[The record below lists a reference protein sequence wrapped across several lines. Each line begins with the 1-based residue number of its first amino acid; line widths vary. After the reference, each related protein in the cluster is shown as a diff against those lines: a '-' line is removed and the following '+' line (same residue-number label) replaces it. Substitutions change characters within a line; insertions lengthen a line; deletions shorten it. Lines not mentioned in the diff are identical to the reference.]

1 MPGVY
6 IHIPYCVKK
15 CSYCDFVSFPD
26 DGAIPAYCDALVH
39 EIELT
44 AKASLCNL
52 TFDTV
57 YIGGGT
63 PSLLSG
69 EQMRRILDTLRA
81 HFAIAPDAECSME
94 CNPGTTNARNLA
106 AYREAGVNRLSVGL
120 QSSCDALLALIGR
133 IHKYREF
140 TDTVR
145 MARECGFSNINV
157 DVMHGLPEQTQQQY
171 MDTLAAV
178 CDLDVTHISSYSLI
192 LNEDTPLFIR
202 VKRGDVGLPDTDFVA
217 DMQDAGMR
225 YLEERGYPRYEIS
238 NFCKPGYACRHNLNY
253 WNNGEYLGFGV
264 AAHSALRMHEWTR
277 YSNVET
283 RKEYF
288 RLLSHDRRPVFE
300 IIRLYPADE
309 MFESVMLGLRMV
321 QGVDRAAFHA
331 RFGVDMGDAYPTAM
345 AKLRERGWLLE
356 TNAHIALNSRGLD
369 MQNSALQFFM

>member
-1 MPGVY
+1 MAGIYV
-6 IHIPYCVKK
+6 HIPYCVKK

-26 DGAIPAYCDALVH
+26 DGSIDEYCSALVR

-44 AKASLCNL
+44 AKANICER

-57 YIGGGT
+57 YFGGGT

-69 EQMRRILDTLRA
+69 AQMQRIMDALRA
-81 HFAIAPDAECSME
+81 CYPIAPDAECSME
-94 CNPGTTNARNLA
+94 CNPGTTSAANLA
-106 AYREAGVNRLSVGL
+106 AYREAGINRLSVGL
-120 QSSCDALLALIGR
+120 QSSCDALLELIGR
-133 IHKYREF
+133 IHRYREF

-145 MARECGFSNINV
+145 IARECGFSNINV

-178 CDLDVTHISSYSLI
+178 CDLDVAHISSYSLI
-192 LNEDTPLFIR
+192 LNEDTPLFVR
-202 VKRGDVGLPDTDFVA
+202 VKRGEVGLPDTDFVA

-225 YLEERGYPRYEIS
+225 YMEERGYARYEIS
-238 NFCKPGYACRHNLNY
+238 NFCKPGYECRHNLNY
-253 WNNGEYLGFGV
+253 WANGEYLGFGV
-264 AAHSALRMHEWTR
+264 AAHSAVRMHEWTR

-283 RKEYF
+283 RREYF
-288 RLLSHDRRPVFE
+288 RLVSRDRRPVFE

-321 QGVDRAAFHA
+321 AGVDRAAFRA
-331 RFGVDMGDAYPTAM
+331 RFGVDMADAYGSAM
-345 AKLRERGWLLE
+345 DKLAARDWVVV
-356 TNAHIALNSRGLD
+356 TDTHIALTPRGLD

>member
-6 IHIPYCVKK
+6 IHIPYCVRK

-26 DGAIPAYCDALVH
+26 DGSIDAYCDALVR

-44 AKASLCNL
+44 AKAALCEH

-57 YIGGGT
+57 YLGGGT

-69 EQMRRILDTLRA
+69 AQMQRVMDALRT
-81 HFAIAPDAECSME
+81 HFAIAPGAECSME
-94 CNPGTTNARNLA
+94 CNPGTTDEAKLA
-106 AYREAGVNRLSVGL
+106 AYREAGINRLSVGL
-120 QSSCDALLALIGR
+120 QSSCDELLALIGR

-140 TDTVR
+140 NDTVR
-145 MARECGFSNINV
+145 MARACGFSNINV
-157 DVMHGLPEQTQQQY
+157 DVMHGLPQQAQAQY

-192 LNEDTPLFIR
+192 LNEDTPLFMR
-202 VKRGDVGLPDTDFVA
+202 VKRGEVGLPDTDFVA

-225 YLEERGYPRYEIS
+225 YLNDRGYPRYEIS
-238 NFCKPGYACRHNLNY
+238 NFCKPGFECRHNLNY

-264 AAHSALRMHEWTR
+264 AAHSALRMREWTR

-283 RKEYF
+283 LKEYF
-288 RLLSHDRRPVFE
+288 RLILRDRRPVFE

-321 QGVDRAAFHA
+321 KGVDRAAFRA
-331 RFGVDMGDAYPTAM
+331 RFGADMGDAYPTAM
-345 AKLRERGWLLE
+345 EKLRARGWLAE
-356 TNAHIALNSRGLD
+356 TGTHIALNGRGLD

>member
-1 MPGVY
+1 MPGAY
-6 IHIPYCVKK
+6 IHIPYCVRK

-26 DGAIPAYCDALVH
+26 DGSIDTYCDALVR

-44 AKASLCNL
+44 AKAALTDM

-69 EQMRRILDTLRA
+69 AQMQRILDTLRA
-81 HFAIAPDAECSME
+81 NFPIAPDAEYSME
-94 CNPGTTNARNLA
+94 CNPGTTDEAKLA
-106 AYREAGVNRLSVGL
+106 AYRAAGIDRLSVGL
-120 QSSCDALLALIGR
+120 QSSCDELLALIGR

-145 MARECGFSNINV
+145 MARDCGFSNINV
-157 DVMHGLPEQTQQQY
+157 DVMHGLPQQTQMQY
-171 MDTLAAV
+171 METLAAV
-178 CDLDVTHISSYSLI
+178 CDLDVAHISSYSLI
-192 LNEDTPLFIR
+192 LNEDTPLFMR
-202 VKRGDVGLPDTDFVA
+202 VKRGEVGLPDTDFVA
-217 DMQDAGMR
+217 DMQDAGMQ
-225 YLEERGYPRYEIS
+225 YLENRGYARYEIS
-238 NFCKPGYACRHNLNY
+238 NFCKPGYECRHNLNY

-283 RKEYF
+283 LKEYF
-288 RLLSHDRRPVFE
+288 RLLSRDRRPVFE

-321 QGVDRAAFHA
+321 KGVDRAAFRM
-331 RFGVDMGDAYPTAM
+331 RFVVDMADAYPTAM
-345 AKLRERGWLLE
+345 ERLRTRGWVTE
-356 TNAHIALNSRGLD
+356 SGTHIALNSRGLD